1 MPEKLTQQQQK
12 AVNTEVKKQLKKV
25 EKEHHKVVDKEVKQ
39 QIKKA
44 EKVHQKEIDREVKQ
58 QIIKSEKVLEKKLET
73 KLHKRL
79 LRKSKAMTAATAKRG
94 LRTTVF
100 IGHKFRDHA
109 STAMIAAFSFLIA
122 LAWKDFIV
130 KLVRDNTKI
139 SLLEKY
145 PYIAEF
151 YTAIIITI
159 IAIIG
164 IILVSKW
171 VKKEEKK

>member
-1 MPEKLTQQQQK
+1 MPEKLTKQQQ
-12 AVNTEVKKQLKKV
+12 
-25 EKEHHKVVDKEVKQ
+25 KVVDKEVK
-39 QIKKA
+39 
-44 EKVHQKEIDREVKQ
+44 KQ
-58 QIIKSEKVLEKKLET
+58 VEKSEKVLEKKIEV

-79 LRKSKAMTAATAKRG
+79 LRRSKAMTVATAKRG

-100 IGHKFRDHA
+100 IGSKFRDHA

-145 PYIAEF
+145 PYIAEL
-151 YTAIIITI
+151 YTAVIITVL
-159 IAIIG
+159 AIIG
-164 IILVSKW
+164 IIFVSKW
-171 VKKEEKK
+171 AKKPEK

>member
-1 MPEKLTQQQQK
+1 MAEKLTKQQQK
-12 AVNTEVKKQLKKV
+12 AIDAGVKKQLKK
-25 EKEHHKVVDKEVKQ
+25 
-39 QIKKA
+39 A
-44 EKVHQKEIDREVKQ
+44 EKAHQKEVDREVKKQ
-58 QIIKSEKVLEKKLET
+58 VEKSEKVIEKKIET
-73 KLHKRL
+73 KLYKRF
-79 LRKSKAMTAATAKRG
+79 LRKSKAMTTATAKRG

-145 PYIAEF
+145 PYIAEL

-159 IAIIG
+159 LAIIG
-164 IILVSKW
+164 IIFVSKW
-171 VKKEEKK
+171 VKEEEKK

>member
-1 MPEKLTQQQQK
+1 MPEKLTKQQQK
-12 AVNTEVKKQLKKV
+12 AIDVGVKKQLNKAEKTHQKIHQKEVDREVKKQV
-25 EKEHHKVVDKEVKQ
+25 E
-39 QIKKA
+39 
-44 EKVHQKEIDREVKQ
+44 
-58 QIIKSEKVLEKKLET
+58 KSEKVLEKKIET
-73 KLHKRL
+73 KLYKRF
-79 LRKSKAMTAATAKRG
+79 LRRSKAMTTATAKRG

-122 LAWKDFIV
+122 LAWKDFII

-145 PYIAEF
+145 PYIAEL
-151 YTAIIITI
+151 YTAVIITI

>member
-1 MPEKLTQQQQK
+1 MPEKLTKQQQK
-12 AVNTEVKKQLKKV
+12 AIDVGVKKQLKK
-25 EKEHHKVVDKEVKQ
+25 
-39 QIKKA
+39 A
-44 EKVHQKEIDREVKQ
+44 EKAHQKIHQKEVDEEVKKQ
-58 QIIKSEKVLEKKLET
+58 VEKSEKALEKKIGI

-79 LRKSKAMTAATAKRG
+79 LAKSKALTTTAAKRG

-100 IGHKFRDHA
+100 IGSKFRDHA
-109 STAMIAAFSFLIA
+109 STAMIAALSFLIA

-130 KLVRDNTKI
+130 KLVRDFTKT

-145 PYIAEF
+145 PYIAEL
-151 YTAIIITI
+151 YTAVIITI

-164 IILVSKW
+164 IIFVSRW